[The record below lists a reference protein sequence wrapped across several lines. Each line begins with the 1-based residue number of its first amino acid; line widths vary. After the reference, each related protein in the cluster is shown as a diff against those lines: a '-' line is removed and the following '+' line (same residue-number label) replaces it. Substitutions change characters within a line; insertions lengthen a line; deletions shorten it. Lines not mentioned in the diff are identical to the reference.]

1 MNLVIQGTGFEARH
15 AEELAQITGAQ
26 SIEPISSR
34 ACRLRG
40 ATHHGELASWCE
52 TRALDCAWVP
62 EGRRFDGLRLL
73 AMDMDSTLI
82 TIECIDEIGALYG
95 LKEKISAITA
105 ATMRGELEFTHS
117 LQRRVALLAG
127 LEASALERV
136 YNERLQLSPGAEAL
150 IERCKTARVKVLLVS
165 GGFTFFTERLKAR
178 LGLDFAHANTLEVQ
192 GGRLTGALAGEI
204 VDPAAKARILR
215 ETVAKLGAAREQVVA
230 IGDGANDLPMIAEAG
245 VSIAYRAR
253 PIVRENATYALD
265 FSGLD
270 GVLNLFE

>member
-1 MNLVIQGTGFEARH
+1 MNLVIQGPGFKARD
-15 AEELAQITGAQ
+15 AEELAKLTGAHA
-26 SIEPISSR
+26 IEPISAT

-40 ATHHGELASWCE
+40 ARRQDGFAGWCE
-52 TRALDCAWVP
+52 AHALDCAWVP
-62 EGRRFDGLRLL
+62 EGRRFDALRLL
-73 AMDMDSTLI
+73 AMDMDSTLV
-82 TIECIDEIGALYG
+82 TVECIDEIGALYG

-105 ATMRGELEFTHS
+105 AAMRGEIDFTRS
-117 LQRRVALLAG
+117 LKQRVALLAG

-136 YNERLQLSPGAEAL
+136 YRERLQLSPGAEAL
-150 IERCKTARVKVLLVS
+150 IERCKAARVKLLLVS

-178 LGLDFAHANTLEVQ
+178 LGLDFAQANTLEVE
-192 GGRLTGALAGEI
+192 GGRLTGSLAGEI

-215 ETVAKLGAAREQVVA
+215 ETVAQLGATREQVAA

-245 VSIAYRAR
+245 VSIAYRAK

>member
-1 MNLVIQGTGFEARH
+1 MNLIIQGPGFEARH
-15 AEELAQITGAQ
+15 AENLAQLTGAH
-26 SIEPISSR
+26 SIEPISPS

-62 EGRRFDGLRLL
+62 EGRRFADLRLL

-95 LKEKISAITA
+95 LREKISAITA
-105 ATMRGELEFTHS
+105 AAMRGELDFTNS
-117 LQRRVALLAG
+117 LQKRVTLLAG

-136 YNERLQLSPGAEAL
+136 YNERLQLSAGAEAL
-150 IERCKTARVKVLLVS
+150 IARCKAARVKLLLVS

-178 LGLDFAHANTLEVQ
+178 LGLDFARANTLEVQ

-204 VDPAAKARILR
+204 VSPAAKATILR
-215 ETVAKLGAAREQVVA
+215 ETVAKLGATREQVLA
-230 IGDGANDLPMIAEAG
+230 IGDGANDLPMITEAG
-245 VSIAYRAR
+245 VSIAYRAK